1 MAVALMLHMLSATVW
16 VGGMFFAYMVLRPV
30 AAELLEP
37 PQRLGLW
44 ARVFMGF
51 FPWVWVAV
59 ITLLL
64 TGYGM
69 LFMFFGGMAAAPIYV
84 HIMQGIG
91 LIMILIYGHVYFAP
105 FRRLKRAVNEQDWQE
120 GGKQLAQ
127 IRKLVGVNLSLGLF
141 LIAVASGG
149 RFTM

>member
-1 MAVALMLHMLSATVW
+1 MAVAMMLHMLSATVW
-16 VGGMFFAYMVLRPV
+16 VGGMFFAYMVLRP
-30 AAELLEP
+30 AAGLLEP
-37 PQRLGLW
+37 PQRLSLW
-44 ARVFMGF
+44 AQVFMGF
-51 FPWVWVAV
+51 FPWVWFA
-59 ITLLL
+59 ILTLLL
-64 TGYGM
+64 SGYGM
-69 LFMFFGGMAAAPIYV
+69 LFKFFGGMAAAPIYV

-105 FRRLKRAVNEQDWQE
+105 FRRLKRAVNAQDWQE
-120 GGKQLAQ
+120 GGNQLAH